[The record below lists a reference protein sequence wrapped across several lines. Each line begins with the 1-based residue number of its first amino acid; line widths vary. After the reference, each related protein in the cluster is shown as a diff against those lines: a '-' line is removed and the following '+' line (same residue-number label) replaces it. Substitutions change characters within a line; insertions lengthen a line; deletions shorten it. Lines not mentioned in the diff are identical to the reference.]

1 MSPGPLR
8 LHVPEP
14 SARPGQETDFS
25 YLRLSRAGEVR
36 RPPVDVAPADTG
48 EFAGTLVR
56 VLDDAGHAVGPW
68 APQLDVQQ
76 LRRGL
81 TVMLKARAFANGLL
95 CYPMGGTIDG
105 LRGDHVLLAPPYIV
119 SQAEVLALV
128 QRLAT
133 SIDEA
138 LAQ

>member
-14 SARPGQETDFS
+14 SARPGQETNFS

-56 VLDDAGHAVGPW
+56 EVSGHEAINR
-68 APQLDVQQ
+68 
-76 LRRGL
+76 LR
-81 TVMLKARAFANGLL
+81 
-95 CYPMGGTIDG
+95 
-105 LRGDHVLLAPPYIV
+105 
-119 SQAEVLALV
+119 S
-128 QRLAT
+128 RLAG
-133 SIDEA
+133 
-138 LAQ
+138 